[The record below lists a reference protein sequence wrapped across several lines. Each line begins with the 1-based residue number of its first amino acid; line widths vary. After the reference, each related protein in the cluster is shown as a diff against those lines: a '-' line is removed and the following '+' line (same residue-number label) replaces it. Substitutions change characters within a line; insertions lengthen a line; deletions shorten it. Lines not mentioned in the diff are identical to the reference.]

1 MGDVVRFLWLRFWQ
15 RPRVKGMESPRP
27 SSSRR
32 DLNTRWTGRRGG
44 RVLKEAAEATPVAPQ
59 GRLPR
64 VWAAGRAGAGASSR
78 AAPGVQAEA

>member
-1 MGDVVRFLWLRFWQ
+1 M
-15 RPRVKGMESPRP
+15 
-27 SSSRR
+27 
-32 DLNTRWTGRRGG
+32 
-44 RVLKEAAEATPVAPQ
+44 LKEAAEATPVAPQ